1 MIINKT
7 LFGSFQNQN
16 IDLYT
21 LKNSNGMSVKITN
34 YGATVTEISVP
45 NSKGEVEN
53 VACGFDTL
61 NGYFSKEYVDNSPY
75 FGALFWG
82 YYW

>member
-53 VACGFDTL
+53 VACGDL
-61 NGYFSKEYVDNSPY
+61 Y
-75 FGALFWG
+75 FGCLDSLHT
-82 YYW
+82 YDEL